1 VVEAILSSLLDITI
15 TEEDTEVEEEVVVV
29 AAEEEETGEE
39 SGTRLEVP
47 TVETIGTEVIG
58 VEVEEV
64 VDGVETVMVVGGEVA
79 VVVVEADLMELH
91 CPLIIGGKKRDQ
103 VTGTMVEVGVME
115 EVVVVDEMIDEEEVE
130 EELRQRTGLSLCQE
144 MSAWKRNCL
153 VRDMGLLV

>member
-15 TEEDTEVEEEVVVV
+15 TEEDTEVEEVVVVV

-47 TVETIGTEVIG
+47 TVETIGTEV
-58 VEVEEV
+58 

-79 VVVVEADLMELH
+79 EVVVEADLMELH

-130 EELRQRTGLSLCQE
+130 EELRQRTGLSLCQG